1 MTATAPPTVHN
12 RIAGHFAP
20 PLPATP
26 EERQATWTDTFMAA
40 MRYYQRQ
47 LASPHPADAERAAR
61 AIFDL
66 EKTRIRHGREL
77 AGTAV
82 PKATSPEDDLLEPLP
97 DLDPIRPSRATAN
110 ASAAVLEAAVE
121 AGAFDPEPKES
132 PRREPV
138 REKTDDELVD
148 DFAASNPND
157 FNWLKLQFREAAAE
171 RGRTPTDDQLTELA
185 KGHLL
190 KHVRIGRAEHRK
202 ATGPGR

>member
-26 EERQATWTDTFMAA
+26 EERRATWTDTLMAA
-40 MRYYQRQ
+40 MRHYQRQ

-61 AIFDL
+61 AVFDL

-82 PKATSPEDDLLEPLP
+82 PRADSPDDDLLATLP
-97 DLDPIRPSRATAN
+97 DLAPIRPSSATAG
-110 ASAAVLEAAVE
+110 AAVLGAAVE

-138 REKTDDELVD
+138 REKTDEELVD
-148 DFAASNPND
+148 EFASNNPDD
-157 FNWLKLQFREAAAE
+157 FQWLKQQYREAVAE
-171 RGRTPTDDQLTELA
+171 RGRTPSDDRLTELA
-185 KGHLL
+185 RGHLL
-190 KHVRIGRAEHRK
+190 KQVRVGRAEHRK
-202 ATGPGR
+202 AAGPGH